1 MGVVIRNLSS
11 RPLYVTLHNGQSVRL
26 SPGASSPSV
35 HEAQV
40 KGNANIEK
48 LVKQRM
54 IAIDAKAEKT
64 ESTETAKTDAAAIE
78 TTDDREARPRTR
90 KRTDTAS

>member
-26 SPGASSPSV
+26 GPGATSPAV
-35 HEAQV
+35 HEVQV
-40 KGNANIEK
+40 KGNATVEK

-54 IAIDAKAEKT
+54 IAVEAKAEKA
-64 ESTETAKTDAAAIE
+64 ESAETPKADTGAD
-78 TTDDREARPRTR
+78 TTDDSEARPRIR
-90 KRTDTAS
+90 KRTDTSS